1 MTRFYVRV
9 NFHYLK
15 RTDLTFR
22 FIKHILYV
30 NRYEIA
36 KIANIIGRFIMRT
49 YDFEPMSI
57 GGILDRTFKIYKDN
71 FIRFITIVAIIQV
84 PIALI
89 MIISLSVLQRGAPV
103 QNQNGSNQSISET
116 RQNPGNFSIE
126 RSRTRTNNTGQDE
139 HNPFVFLVGSIGM
152 IVSSILGML
161 GHILCRGAL
170 TKSVSE
176 SYLGTEITVAQAY
189 SFVLPKFLTLIGAGI
204 LVVLIIYMGLIL
216 LIVPG
221 IIFALWF
228 ALTTPAIVV
237 ENLKA
242 IKGLSRSKALASGN
256 LGKIFSVGFLVV
268 VISWVIGIPFSLAGS
283 YLGRILFSN
292 NIMLMT
298 FVNQLISIIGQILI
312 VPIGAIAYILLY
324 YDLRIRKEG
333 FDLIMLAN
341 SISSEQGGI
350 NVGKPEH

>member
-1 MTRFYVRV
+1 MQ
-9 NFHYLK
+9 
-15 RTDLTFR
+15 
-22 FIKHILYV
+22 
-30 NRYEIA
+30 A
-36 KIANIIGRFIMRT
+36 

-57 GGILDRTFKIYKDN
+57 GGILDRTFKIYRDN
-71 FIRFITIVAIIQV
+71 FIRFVTIVAIIQV

-89 MIISLSVLQRGAPV
+89 MIVSLSVLQRGVPV
-103 QNQNGSNQSISET
+103 QNRRASDQSVRET
-116 RQNPGNFSIE
+116 RQNPENFNFG
-126 RSRTRTNNTGQDE
+126 RRRTSTNNAGQDE
-139 HNPFVFLVGSIGM
+139 NNPFVFFVGSFGM
-152 IVSSILGML
+152 MISGILGML
-161 GHILCRGAL
+161 AHILCRGAL

-176 SYLGTEITVAQAY
+176 SYLGAEITVAQAY

-204 LVVLIIYMGLIL
+204 LVVLIVYMGLIL

-242 IKGLSRSKALASGN
+242 IKGLSRSKDLASGN
-256 LGKIFSVGFLVV
+256 LGKIFSVGFLVIA
-268 VISWVIGIPFSLAGS
+268 ISWVIGIPFSVVGGF
-283 YLGRILFSN
+283 LGRILFSN
-292 NIMLMT
+292 NMMLMT
-298 FVNQLISIIGQILI
+298 FVNQLISIIGQVLI

-350 NVGKPEH
+350 NVGQPEQ